1 MASSS
6 SSSPRSEPAKMEQII
21 TEFFAKSLHIILESR
36 SPTSVSSR
44 NYYSG
49 DPTLSPCSS
58 SSSSSSVRPRDK
70 WFNLALRECPAA
82 MENLDFWRHSNL
94 EPMYV
99 DVVLVQKAIDLD
111 RKSSEGVLNFW
122 NFAQDEVLEESKS
135 QKIVERWVVQYE
147 SRRSRESGSGSKR
160 ANCSSSHSLYRK
172 CIVLLRSLYLTVRIL
187 PAFKLFRDLNSSGQI
202 RTFGLANRVA
212 SFVEPFTRR
221 EEAEMQKFE
230 FTPVDTTCGRLCLS
244 VLYQPVIDVSSEPLT
259 PLSQQVIS
267 DYVGSPLND
276 PLKRF
281 PSLPVAGLVS
291 LGSPSNAP
299 FPRVRSCGY
308 ELYRACIP
316 SPSSSPSPTHHP
328 RPVNVPHRTF
338 DSSHS
343 RNALSVHKNASF
355 DEYWPSPMFSPSP
368 SPSPPAHCPH
378 TSLSKCLLRSESA
391 PERENIHQAKPCKN
405 SGFPNCHVPPLS
417 PSPRG
422 GKLGFSQRQ
431 RSGDVP
437 AYATG
442 QKKNPYGKD
451 EIENLSEAKL
461 STNSSPRISF
471 SRSSVFTDDDSDF
484 PCPFV
489 DDDDEGITDPRF
501 RPESFDG
508 RAHQAIPLNPGGL
521 LLPMRR
527 SQDAAIGDLVRMLK
541 AASPLQQDAS
551 TSTKSS
557 QVSKA
562 DGRGKSITKLD
573 EILHSA
579 AVAVQITP
587 ESGSSSCGLQL
598 SKTTAEA
605 LGELQNYREIKEM
618 LLRQSDMKYFGCQS
632 KTAQNDSDQRETTS
646 TGTIGS

>member
-6 SSSPRSEPAKMEQII
+6 SSRRNSSNQGNHGQSEPAKMEQII

-36 SPTSVSSR
+36 SPSSVSSR

-58 SSSSSSVRPRDK
+58 SSSSSSSVKPRDK

-82 MENLDFWRHSNL
+82 MESLDFWRHSNL

-99 DVVLVQKAIDLD
+99 DVVLIQKATRDPQ
-111 RKSSEGVLNFW
+111 SNYW
-122 NFAQDEVLEESKS
+122 NFAQDEVLEESRV
-135 QKIVERWVVQYE
+135 IERWVVQYE
-147 SRRSRESGSGSKR
+147 SRKNSRESKSKSGK
-160 ANCSSSHSLYRK
+160 NCSSSHSLYRK

-187 PAFKLFRDLNSSGQI
+187 PAFKLFRDLNSSGKI
-202 RTFGLANRVA
+202 RAFGIASRVGSIA
-212 SFVEPFTRR
+212 EPFASSSR
-221 EEAEMQKFE
+221 EGEMQKFD
-230 FTPVDTTCGRLCLS
+230 FTPVDTNCGRLCLS

-276 PLKRF
+276 FLKRF
-281 PSLPVAGLVS
+281 PSLPVTGLVS
-291 LGSPSNAP
+291 LGSPSNSP

-308 ELYRACIP
+308 ELYRACVP
-316 SPSSSPSPTHHP
+316 SPA
-328 RPVNVPHRTF
+328 NVPDTT
-338 DSSHS
+338 HS
-343 RNALSVHKNASF
+343 RNKNASF

-368 SPSPPAHCPH
+368 SPSPPAHFPH
-378 TSLSKCLLRSESA
+378 DNLSKGLLRSESA
-391 PERENIHQAKPCKN
+391 PERENICRAKPCN
-405 SGFPNCHVPPLS
+405 VPPLS

-422 GKLGFSQRQ
+422 GKSGFSQRQ
-431 RSGDVP
+431 RWGDAP
-437 AYATG
+437 PYATG
-442 QKKNPYGKD
+442 QKKNHFGKY
-451 EIENLSEAKL
+451 EMENLLEAKL
-461 STNSSPRISF
+461 SSNSSPRISF

-489 DDDDEGITDPRF
+489 DDDDEDITDPRF

-508 RAHQAIPLNPGGL
+508 RAHQAISLNPGGL

-562 DGRGKSITKLD
+562 DGCRKSITKPD
-573 EILHSA
+573 EISNSA
-579 AVAVQITP
+579 AVAVQTTT

-605 LGELQNYREIKEM
+605 LGELQNYREIKDM
-618 LLRQSDMKYFGCQS
+618 LLRQSDMKVGGCQS
-632 KTAQNDSDQRETTS
+632 KTVQNDSNQRGS
-646 TGTIGS
+646 TGAGTLGS